1 MFSFDLMEINLQT
14 FFFPVFLSI
23 RLFQSYIHYYRVY
36 KLTQFKIFFLKKDS
50 FSSFNI
56 EFLDTLDELSFFS
69 LSFHCYFLLLV
80 YLLLLY
86 FFIYI
91 I

>member
-36 KLTQFKIFFLKKDS
+36 KLTQFKIFFLKKR
-50 FSSFNI
+50 
-56 EFLDTLDELSFFS
+56 
-69 LSFHCYFLLLV
+69 
-80 YLLLLY
+80 
-86 FFIYI
+86 FIFVLQH
-91 I
+91 